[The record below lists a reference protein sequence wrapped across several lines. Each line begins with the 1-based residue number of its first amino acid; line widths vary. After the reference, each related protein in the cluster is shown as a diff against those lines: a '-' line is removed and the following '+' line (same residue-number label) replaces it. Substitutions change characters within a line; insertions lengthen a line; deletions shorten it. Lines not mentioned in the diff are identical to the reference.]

1 MSDNMID
8 NKNDNDIQ
16 QIDEN
21 YQMPVEQETDVINE
35 LVNKKLPTDI
45 NKWFFVVI
53 ISGITT
59 IFGILMKLQ
68 DDRLNDSEKNAAEWK
83 ANANEWKQAYYGEL
97 KAKEALQQYYNEN
110 KDCAARVQNA
120 KELLEMFDSSSK
132 NKVKIDS
139 LKQILK

>member
-1 MSDNMID
+1 MSENMID

-21 YQMPVEQETDVINE
+21 YQIPVEQETDVIDE

-68 DDRLNDSEKNAAEWK
+68 DDRLTDSEKNATEWK

-97 KAKEALQQYYNEN
+97 KAKEALQHYYNEN

-132 NKVKIDS
+132 NKVKLDS

>member
-8 NKNDNDIQ
+8 NKHDNDIQ

-21 YQMPVEQETDVINE
+21 YQMPVEQETDVIDE

-68 DDRLNDSEKNAAEWK
+68 DDRLTDSEKNATEWK
-83 ANANEWKQAYYGEL
+83 ANANEWKQAYSSVHNLPYQ
-97 KAKEALQQYYNEN
+97 KTITDIPFSTKQRAKLSFSQQ
-110 KDCAARVQNA
+110 
-120 KELLEMFDSSSK
+120 
-132 NKVKIDS
+132 
-139 LKQILK
+139 

>member
-1 MSDNMID
+1 MSENMID
-8 NKNDNDIQ
+8 NKNDNEIQ

-21 YQMPVEQETDVINE
+21 YQMPVEQETDVIDE

-68 DDRLNDSEKNAAEWK
+68 DDRLTDSEKNATEWK

-132 NKVKIDS
+132 NRVKIDS